1 MKWRT
6 AGAEEG
12 AVKLVFAVK
21 KVVLLGVFII
31 FASVL
36 SCTQANAKP
45 GYLTMIIK
53 DLVRIDI
60 PEEWTVSSFDRR
72 KNIKEFADNLTS
84 DHEGNIPA
92 LSAKAAK
99 GYWFLVR
106 VKVDDLA
113 GNERVSQD
121 VLNDGIRTYGESS
134 VLDSLLGTKEELATE
149 IKNSLLKIG
158 LNLVDNKVT
167 TSVTSFDG
175 KTALKVSY
183 RRMQPNPDYV
193 DRVIT
198 VEQYHVYLGDK
209 FLLLTLSYGEKAPDW
224 REIKDAIFGS
234 IQINSKG

>member
-1 MKWRT
+1 M
-6 AGAEEG
+6 
-12 AVKLVFAVK
+12 KLVFAVK

-36 SCTQANAKP
+36 SSTQAHATP

-60 PEEWTVSSFDRR
+60 PEEWTVSSYDRR
-72 KNIKEFADNLTS
+72 KNIKEFADNLIG
-84 DHEGNIPA
+84 DHESSIPA

-99 GYWFLVR
+99 GCWFVVR
-106 VKVDDLA
+106 VKVDDLS
-113 GNERVSQD
+113 GNERLSQA
-121 VLNDGIRTYGESS
+121 VLNDGIRTYGEST

-149 IKNSLLKIG
+149 IKNSLQKIG
-158 LNLVDNKVT
+158 LNLADNKVT

-183 RRMQPNPDYV
+183 RRTQPNPDYV

-198 VEQYHVYLGDK
+198 VEQYHVYLGGK
-209 FLLLTLSYGEKAPDW
+209 FLLLTLSYGEQAPNW
-224 REIKDAIFGS
+224 QEIKDAIFGS
-234 IQINSKG
+234 IRINSKG